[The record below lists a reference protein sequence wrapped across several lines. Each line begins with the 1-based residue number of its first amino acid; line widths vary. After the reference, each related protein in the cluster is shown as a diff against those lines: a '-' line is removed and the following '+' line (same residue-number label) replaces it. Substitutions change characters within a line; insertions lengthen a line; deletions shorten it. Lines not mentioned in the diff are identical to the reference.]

1 MKQQL
6 NCILL
11 VDDDEPTNYL
21 NKMILDKMN
30 CARQI
35 KIAQSG
41 KEAIE
46 LLKKA
51 YSKSGDSNVCQPD
64 LILLDI
70 NMPAMD
76 GWEFLE
82 LFRMI
87 ANGGQQ
93 KTVLVMLTTSLNPDD
108 EIRSAG
114 IEQVTAFK
122 NKPLSREM
130 MEDIMNSY
138 FENNNNN

>member
-21 NKMILDKMN
+21 NKMILDRMN
-30 CARQI
+30 CARQV

-41 KEAIE
+41 KEALE
-46 LLKKA
+46 VLKKA
-51 YSKSGDSNVCQPD
+51 YDAAPGTGDCQPD
-64 LILLDI
+64 LIFLDI

-87 ANGGQQ
+87 ANRGSQ
-93 KTVLVMLTTSLNPDD
+93 KTVLVMLTTSLNPED
-108 EIRSAG
+108 EIRSSG
-114 IEQVTAFK
+114 IAEVTAFK

-130 MEDIMNSY
+130 IEDIMGTYFRNS
-138 FENNNNN
+138 N